1 MCLFD
6 PFWNF
11 GVVQYK
17 SILSI
22 GVPILAHLYGL
33 QENNIGQSIWDK
45 MRSYWEHIWE
55 HIEKNPT
62 KKSNTPPQKKKLV
75 PLGAC

>member
-1 MCLFD
+1 LILFETLE
-6 PFWNF
+6 F
-11 GVVQYK
+11 VQYK

-33 QENNIGQSIWDK
+33 QENNIWQSIWDK
-45 MRSYWEHIWE
+45 MMFFWEHIWE
-55 HIEKNPT
+55 TLKTTPQ
-62 KKSNTPPQKKKLV
+62 KKFNTPPQKKKLV